1 MCLALSR
8 VEEYSAGRLV
18 KQLTNPESTGQGA
31 TFLSPTLSCPQLSWE
46 LRG

>member
-8 VEEYSAGRLV
+8 VEEYSAGQLV
-18 KQLTNPESTGQGA
+18 SQLTNPESTGQGV
-31 TFLSPTLSCPQLSWE
+31 TFLSPTLSYPQLSWE